1 MKKIGKKYTKDQFKN
16 KFNQLRRKWKD
27 FTNLIKMEI
36 SLGYNSTNGQIIATD
51 DEWKKLCEVCLIQ
64 FYVFMVYYCV
74 ILLQYTNN

>member
-51 DEWKKLCEVCLIQ
+51 DEWKKSK
-64 FYVFMVYYCV
+64 
-74 ILLQYTNN
+74 